1 MVWERLHYI
10 KMDIISVS
18 LFLSETQQAC
28 FWKQLLPLI
37 LRSATFLLGFLTPRN
52 VLNSLCKC
60 FSLFVLLAGYF
71 ELPQAEEEGEEQ
83 EVGPG
88 LPSTKKGAG
97 SLAEEGTFIQTDR

>member
-1 MVWERLHYI
+1 MLLEAIASINSEVCYI
-10 KMDIISVS
+10 SSV
-18 LFLSETQQAC
+18 
-28 FWKQLLPLI
+28 
-37 LRSATFLLGFLTPRN
+37 FLTPPN

-71 ELPQAEEEGEEQ
+71 ELPQTEEEGEEQ